1 MASCTAWR
9 GSSRPASSRSSVAS
23 TPNADQIEMY
33 RIMSLVRRFEEGAA
47 EAYAEGHIGGF
58 MHLYIG
64 QEAVATGAITA
75 LNHDDYVIATYRDHG
90 HALVRESSPRALM
103 AELYG
108 KSTGICKGKGGS
120 MHFFD
125 AANYFLGGYAI
136 VGGNLPIAA
145 GVALGMQ
152 MQGEDRVVMAFLGDG
167 ASNQGVFHES
177 LNMAKL
183 WDLPVLFVCENN
195 FYGIATDVRVSSAY
209 NEIHKKAQG
218 YGIPGHVVNGMDVLA
233 VREVCEDLVRNVRQ
247 GSGPVLLEARCYRY
261 QGHSMTD
268 PGKYRS
274 QAEADLWKKRDPIP
288 RLAKKLLN
296 EGLLDQAGIDAV
308 HAEVNAIVE
317 DAMAFAEASPDPSP
331 EALYQDVYQE
341 APGG

>member
-1 MASCTAWR
+1 M
-9 GSSRPASSRSSVAS
+9 PV
-23 TPNADQIEMY
+23 PEADQIQLY
-33 RIMSLVRRFEEGAA
+33 RNMALVRRFEEGVA
-47 EAYAEGHIGGF
+47 EAYVEGFIGGF
-58 MHLYIG
+58 THLYIG
-64 QEAVATGAITA
+64 QEAVAVGAISA

-90 HALVRESSPRALM
+90 HALARESSPGALM

-108 KSTGICKGKGGS
+108 RSTGVCKGKGGS
-120 MHFFD
+120 MHFHD
-125 AANYFLGGYAI
+125 AENYFVGGYAI
-136 VGGNLPIAA
+136 VGGNLPIAV
-145 GVALGMQ
+145 GLALAIHMR
-152 MQGEDRVVMAFLGDG
+152 GEDRIVMCFFGDG

-183 WDLPVLFVCENN
+183 WELPVLFVCENN
-195 FYGIATDVRVSSAY
+195 FYGIATDVRVSSSY

-233 VREVCEDLVRNVRQ
+233 VREACDELVKHVRQ
-247 GSGPVLLEARCYRY
+247 GGGPVLLEARCYRY

-288 RLAKKLLN
+288 RLAKKLLQ
-296 EGLLDQAGIDAV
+296 EGLLDPVGVDAI
-308 HAEVNAIVE
+308 HAEVNQIVE
-317 DAMAFAEASPDPSP
+317 DAMAFAEASPVPSP
-331 EALYQDVYQE
+331 EALYEDLYVE